1 MLLRLTLLG
10 ALGRKNRIGQPTD
23 IRPEMQSKEST
34 FELLNGVEAL
44 FEHMPRSLFFVKDRE
59 GRYLAAN
66 DELVRLFGA
75 ANEAE
80 VIGCTDADF
89 LPAYI
94 AEGYRKDDRLLLEN
108 GVTIRNR
115 VELVTTREGIVDWIV
130 TTKVP
135 LRNTTGEI
143 VAVAGHARDYQ
154 GEGSAAAMPEE
165 LRHPI
170 AHIRENYAVTIRVA
184 DLATAMG
191 RSVSSIERAFRRH
204 LHVTPKDYIRK
215 VRVHEACRQL
225 IHSQESVAGIAH
237 ACGFSDQ
244 AHLTREFKRIMHTTP
259 AIYRKNHSYT

>member
-1 MLLRLTLLG
+1 M
-10 ALGRKNRIGQPTD
+10 
-23 IRPEMQSKEST
+23 EST

-66 DELVRLFGA
+66 EELVRLFGA

-94 AEGYRKDDRLLLEN
+94 AEGYRKDDRLLFDN

-115 VELVTTREGIVDWIV
+115 VELVTRGGVVDWII

-135 LRNTTGEI
+135 MRNTAGEI
-143 VAVAGHARDYQ
+143 VAVAGHAREYL
-154 GEGSAAAMPEE
+154 GEGSASTMPEE
-165 LRHPI
+165 LRLPI
-170 AHIRENYAVTIRVA
+170 AYIRENYADTILVV
-184 DLATAMG
+184 DLATASG
-191 RSVSSIERAFRRH
+191 RSVSSLERAFRRH

-215 VRVHEACRQL
+215 VRVHEACKQL
-225 IHSQESVAGIAH
+225 IHSQDPVAGIAFE
-237 ACGFSDQ
+237 CGFSDQ

-259 AIYRKNHSYT
+259 AAYRKSHSCE